1 MKWVG
6 AYLLHLCSGALVV
19 PGLTLLLMSSGFG
32 AVHRLVGI
40 SGSPQQFYSDYS
52 LPTAALV
59 GLGLSYEVC
68 ETFTVK
74 AAVWVS
80 LPFTLMFAVR
90 ILIWEGSG
98 SILFHGGIAG
108 HFFTAP
114 CQITQYAEPDFAFRC
129 ADKLFL
135 TQLFVGTLAYSCG
148 GFIYRIV
155 TCRTSR
161 PAKSACAKLS

>member
-1 MKWVG
+1 MGRRVPFTP
-6 AYLLHLCSGALVV
+6 LLWCTRGTPA
-19 PGLTLLLMSSGFG
+19 
-32 AVHRLVGI
+32 
-40 SGSPQQFYSDYS
+40 S
-52 LPTAALV
+52 LPAVALI

-90 ILIWEGSG
+90 ILIWERSG

-114 CQITQYAEPDFAFRC
+114 CQITQMP
-129 ADKLFL
+129 
-135 TQLFVGTLAYSCG
+135 S
-148 GFIYRIV
+148 
-155 TCRTSR
+155 RTSHSDV
-161 PAKSACAKLS
+161 PTNCS